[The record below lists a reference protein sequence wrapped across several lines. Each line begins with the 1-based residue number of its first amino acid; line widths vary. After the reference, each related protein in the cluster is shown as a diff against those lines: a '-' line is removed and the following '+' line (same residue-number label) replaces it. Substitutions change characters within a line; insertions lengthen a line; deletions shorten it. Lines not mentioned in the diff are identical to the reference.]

1 VNPTIDVSQVVELS
15 EIASCGCALP
25 GGLLAL
31 GGSDNSGISTG
42 SVSLIHSEGQCI
54 GRQNFEGKII
64 AVISLEDKVFIA
76 SSTGG
81 VSAFS
86 LDLESLVWSVEVE
99 AGCDLMVAAGED
111 IVLADGA
118 GAVWRIL
125 PNGEVLRKNTIGEI
139 THLCS
144 SNDGEV
150 VGIGLSDG
158 RVVMMDSSENILQDS
173 LAADDDIETISAMSF
188 RSDNTL
194 IVARNSL
201 GMALD
206 ERFENRIECWNVS
219 QGLLQTTELPAP
231 ATTILPTEFGI
242 VVGCFNGELLEIEI
256 GSEPTILHKFDY
268 SITTISRWENDL
280 LIGSWFDIARY
291 TRKDNKIIW
300 SLEHIGII
308 EQIISLDNGCVGVI
322 GDDRK
327 HATPAPLFI
336 INPDSEPKTVE
347 EIHDYD
353 EIEFSG
359 KVQASVEFSGS
370 LTKEEEVAAEERPI
384 FPDDASSIL
393 GDLSEELEIVIEET
407 VVEVDILKD
416 LAESARSLNI
426 PPIADVGE
434 DKTIQSDVDGTATIM
449 LDGTSS
455 YDPDG
460 EIIGWAWEDKNGRLI
475 GESAQIKVRLPKG
488 VHAFHLTVSDN
499 RGASN
504 KATFT
509 VQIL

>member
-1 VNPTIDVSQVVELS
+1 VNPTIEVSQVVELS
-15 EIASCGCALP
+15 EVATCGCALS
-25 GGLLAL
+25 GGLLVL
-31 GGSDNSGISTG
+31 GGSNNSGISAG
-42 SVSLIHSEGQCI
+42 SASLIHSEGQCI
-54 GRQNFEGKII
+54 TRQEFEGKII
-64 AVISLEDKVFIA
+64 AIINLEDKIIIA
-76 SSTGG
+76 SSTDG
-81 VSAFS
+81 VRA
-86 LDLESLVWSVEVE
+86 LNIDMKKLIWSFEVE
-99 AGCDLMVAAGED
+99 AGCDLMVAAGKD

-118 GAVWRIL
+118 GTVWRIL
-125 PNGEVLRKNTIGEI
+125 ANGEVSGKKIIGEI

-144 SNDGEV
+144 SDDGEI

-158 RVVMMDSSENILQDS
+158 RVVMMDSSKNILHDS
-173 LAADDDIETISAMSF
+173 LAADDDIETVSAMSF
-188 RSDNTL
+188 RSDDTL

-206 ERFENRIECWNVS
+206 ERFENRIECWNKS
-219 QGLLQTTELPAP
+219 QGLIQTTELPAL

-256 GSEPTILHKFDY
+256 GSEPMILHKFDY
-268 SITTISRWENDL
+268 SITTISLWKNDL

-291 TRKDNKIIW
+291 SRKDNEITW

-308 EQIISLDNGCVGVI
+308 EQIISLDNGFVGVI

-327 HATPAPLFI
+327 LATPAPLFI
-336 INPDSEPKTVE
+336 IEPDSKPRLVD

-353 EIEFSG
+353 EIVFSG
-359 KVQASVEFSGS
+359 DVQASVEFSGS
-370 LTKEEEVAAEERPI
+370 LSEEEEAAAEERPN

-407 VVEVDILKD
+407 VVEANILED
-416 LAESARSLNI
+416 LVESARSLNL
-426 PPIADVGE
+426 PPVADVGE
-434 DKTIQSDVDGTATIM
+434 DKTIQSEVDGTATIL
-449 LDGTSS
+449 LDGTRS

-460 EIIGWAWEDKNGRLI
+460 EIIGWVWEDNDGRLI
-475 GESAQIKVRLPKG
+475 GKSAQVKVRLPKG
-488 VHAFHLTVSDN
+488 VHVFHLTVSDN

-504 KATFT
+504 KATYT